1 MAKPLYQGPV
11 FSLPRG
17 GELCIETPNGIA
29 HEKGERPKNAD
40 VGARAGG
47 RLMNRRDWGGN
58 RTGE

>member
-1 MAKPLYQGPV
+1 MKQNEGPAFNWSPQQGPS
-11 FSLPRG
+11 FCA
-17 GELCIETPNGIA
+17 EIPNGVA
-29 HEKGERPKNAD
+29 HDKGERPKNAD

>member
-1 MAKPLYQGPV
+1 MANPSYQGPA
-11 FSLPRG
+11 FPLPSG
-17 GELCIETPNGIA
+17 GVTVETPNGVA